1 MASKIANK
9 KRSRVKHS
17 NTRWLIGGGIAA
29 VLVVAALILINTSSA
44 APAASPSSN
53 ALGQCG
59 QPTCGSAA
67 APVTI
72 EIYGDFQ

>member
-1 MASKIANK
+1 MANK
-9 KRSRVKHS
+9 KRTRVKRT
-17 NTRWLIGGGIAA
+17 NTGWLVGSALAA
-29 VLVVAALILINTSSA
+29 VLIVTALILINASSATPSSA
-44 APAASPSSN
+44 APAN

-59 QPTCGSAA
+59 QPTCGSAK